1 MLSGRV
7 LSSEDVEK
15 IHQASLRILWRI
27 GLKIEHEK
35 VRELLRKKGAR
46 SGKDNETVC
55 FPLEM
60 VGEFLGLAP
69 RKVKLC
75 GRGGREWIVGPEE
88 PPVFWTAAAM
98 NLVDSGGRK
107 EFDRRGLASLAC
119 LVDVLPNLDGVVG
132 VSVKDVP
139 PVFRDLAGFRTMIE
153 NTGKHVRVLSF
164 TPSGVKAI
172 LEMAQVV
179 LGGEKLADKPIFSM
193 GFTAHGPLRWT
204 NLALEIYST
213 SAGYGIPVMVNGEP
227 MAGATSPVTLA
238 GALTVGHAEV
248 LGGIIINQVLEPG
261 RPCIHNLGFSHIME
275 MRTGV
280 AVTGGP
286 ETCLMAAAGAELAR
300 YCNLPSASWMSTDSM
315 VADSQSA
322 AEKTMA
328 AITHAA
334 SGAGIIWGAGT
345 LESELSISFAQLV
358 IDDEIIG
365 QVKRLLRGI
374 EVNEET
380 IAGELIAN
388 IGPCGNFLA
397 TEHTMEHFHSELYE
411 SNLFCRDRRER
422 WEEQGKLYLEKV
434 ARKKAGELISSS
446 GHSILNKEI
455 TRELDK
461 IEKIYSKVC

>member
-1 MLSGRV
+1 
-7 LSSEDVEK
+7 
-15 IHQASLRILWRI
+15 
-27 GLKIEHEK
+27 
-35 VRELLRKKGAR
+35 
-46 SGKDNETVC
+46 
-55 FPLEM
+55 
-60 VGEFLGLAP
+60 
-69 RKVKLC
+69 
-75 GRGGREWIVGPEE
+75 
-88 PPVFWTAAAM
+88 
-98 NLVDSGGRK
+98 
-107 EFDRRGLASLAC
+107 
-119 LVDVLPNLDGVVG
+119 
-132 VSVKDVP
+132 
-139 PVFRDLAGFRTMIE
+139 
-153 NTGKHVRVLSF
+153 
-164 TPSGVKAI
+164 
-172 LEMAQVV
+172 
-179 LGGEKLADKPIFSM
+179 
-193 GFTAHGPLRWT
+193 
-204 NLALEIYST
+204 
-213 SAGYGIPVMVNGEP
+213 
-227 MAGATSPVTLA
+227 
-238 GALTVGHAEV
+238 
-248 LGGIIINQVLEPG
+248 
-261 RPCIHNLGFSHIME
+261 ME

-422 WEEQGKLYLEKV
+422 WEEQGKLSLE
-434 ARKKAGELISSS
+434 ELSELRAEEIISRAQPPELTSEQS
-446 GHSILNKEI
+446 
-455 TRELDK
+455 RELEK
-461 IEKIYSKVC
+461 IEKSVIKQ